1 MEDSRFFLQNSLFPV
16 VALAACLPSRFSFLS
31 RVGYFEDAGS
41 RLSLLGKNGRTM
53 RKIGLGRRSSSRASL
68 EACDTNEDATQC
80 GHRGERLIS
89 FVRSPGLQTRRTKK
103 LNEST
108 TEFITARRRRNHS
121 TFLGQSGLV
130 EHRTRRHGNRSFADV

>member
-1 MEDSRFFLQNSLFPV
+1 MALQVDGRLSI
-16 VALAACLPSRFSFLS
+16 LPSKFTFATRCCGVPPPLSVFVSFSGRIFRGRWS
-31 RVGYFEDAGS
+31 SPTTVGRND
-41 RLSLLGKNGRTM
+41 RTM
-53 RKIGLGRRSSSRASL
+53 RKIGLGRNSTRASL
-68 EACDTNEDATQC
+68 EACDTNEDAAQC

-121 TFLGQSGLV
+121 TFLGQSGSV
-130 EHRTRRHGNRSFADV
+130 EHRTRRR